1 MTQDMYKMDS
11 RLRYRFGYAQV
22 ERQVRTQQNTVV
34 RLELDASM
42 VKMIRSIA
50 KMSLVEVE
58 YWPNLEG

>member
-1 MTQDMYKMDS
+1 M
-11 RLRYRFGYAQV
+11 RYRFGYAQV

-50 KMSLVEVE
+50 KMRLVEIK